1 MFNLHMYKSNFNIHD
16 KVPTCPKK
24 KKKANAAKANGSNN
38 TIPGFWKWKNSFL
51 VIET

>member
-16 KVPTCPKK
+16 KVPTCQKK
-24 KKKANAAKANGSNN
+24 KKKSYCCESNGSNN

>member
-1 MFNLHMYKSNFNIHD
+1 MYKSNFNIHD

-24 KKKANAAKANGSNN
+24 KKIANASKAMALI